1 MLTLFN
7 TNKYLLINSLS
18 CNDCFFNL
26 NVVNFKK
33 VNELFMRA
41 IWKGHIR
48 FSLVTIPIRI
58 YNAIDNQ
65 QSIKFNLLSK
75 ETNHPVK
82 YEKKDKVTG
91 DLLRTEDIVKGYQYE
106 PGQYV
111 IVNNEDFEKVKLKST
126 KVIEI
131 EGFVD
136 AEEVHHTLFDA
147 PYFAGPDG
155 DVAAKTYSLLCQALR
170 ESGKVGVGKVVLRDR
185 ENVVLL
191 TPHKQGILLYKLRYP
206 DEVRDISTVPKLDDQ
221 LEADTEQLKMA
232 NTLIDSMTKKFED
245 IKFEDGYNSALK
257 EVIMSKIEGKEVVSF
272 TEEEP
277 EVVDIMTALKQS
289 IEQAKSEKKPMEK
302 AKTAK
307 TKEKRKKKAS

>member
-1 MLTLFN
+1 
-7 TNKYLLINSLS
+7 
-18 CNDCFFNL
+18 
-26 NVVNFKK
+26 
-33 VNELFMRA
+33 MRA

-65 QSIKFNLLSK
+65 QSVKFNLLAR
-75 ETNHPVK
+75 ETNNPVK

-91 DLLRTEDIVKGYQYE
+91 ETLRAEDIVKGYQYE
-106 PGQYV
+106 PGQFV
-111 IVNNEDFEKVKLKST
+111 IVDNDDFDKVKLKST

-136 AEEVHHTLFDA
+136 ASEVHHTLFDS

-155 DVAAKTYSLLCQALR
+155 DVAAKTYQLLSEALR

-191 TPHKQGILLYKLRYP
+191 TPHEKGILLYKLRYP
-206 DEVRDISTVPKLDDQ
+206 EEVRSIHDVPNTDKD
-221 LEADTEQLKMA
+221 LELEPEQLKMA
-232 NTLIDSMTKKFED
+232 NTLIDSMTKSFED
-245 IKFEDGYNSALK
+245 MKLEDRYNGALK
-257 EVIMSKIEGKEVVSF
+257 EMIESKIEGKEVVSF

-277 EVVDIMTALKQS
+277 EVIDIMTALKAS
-289 IEQAKSEKKPMEK
+289 IEQAKAEKKPMKK
-302 AKTAK
+302 AKKEEAE
-307 TKEKRKKKAS
+307 TKKKRKAS